1 MIARGTRWALTL
13 SLSLSLSTFFSQTT
27 KKGEPSWP
35 TSAEGRLQT
44 FLANTNRSLRDL
56 RRELV
61 ELAERIQDQD

>member
-1 MIARGTRWALTL
+1 MLGVHVPAD
-13 SLSLSLSTFFSQTT
+13 
-27 KKGEPSWP
+27 
-35 TSAEGRLQT
+35 